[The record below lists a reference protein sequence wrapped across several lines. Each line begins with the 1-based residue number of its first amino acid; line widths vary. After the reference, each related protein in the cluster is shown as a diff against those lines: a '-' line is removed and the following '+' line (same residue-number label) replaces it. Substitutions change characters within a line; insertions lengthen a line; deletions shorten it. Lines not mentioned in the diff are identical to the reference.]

1 MFQDGDVGPVDLYL
15 NAAECQ
21 PTEGLSLEFRD
32 ILDVVQDDMLGPP
45 VILIFSS
52 FNKS

>member
-15 NAAECQ
+15 NAVECQ

-52 FNKS
+52 FNKP